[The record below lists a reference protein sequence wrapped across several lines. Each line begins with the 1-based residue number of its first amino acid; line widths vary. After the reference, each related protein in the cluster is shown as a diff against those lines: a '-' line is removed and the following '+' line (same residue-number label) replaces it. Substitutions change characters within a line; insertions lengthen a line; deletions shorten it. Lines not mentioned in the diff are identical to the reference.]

1 MKCCEWDRL
10 GQLWA
15 EPLALACEAGQ
26 ASGGPRGL
34 HSDMEEEASHTVV
47 PSLSY
52 TLGHEGCFMLQL
64 RVKKREGNKPGW
76 LGQFSSLT
84 TLVKGLGA

>member
-1 MKCCEWDRL
+1 MNGTYWVSC
-10 GQLWA
+10 GQS
-15 EPLALACEAGQ
+15 PLALACEAGQ

-34 HSDMEEEASHTVV
+34 HSDMEEEAGHTVV
-47 PSLSY
+47 SSLSY

-64 RVKKREGNKPGW
+64 RVKKRGEGNKPGC